1 MDYLVCCRWGSF
13 ASSPTI
19 FKTVQPLTT
28 TSMFSVPP
36 LLQTPQEP
44 SASILTPQEPS
55 TSILTPHEPSAIQAI
70 QAIKLLKGRGCS
82 VA

>member
-1 MDYLVCCRWGSF
+1 
-13 ASSPTI
+13 
-19 FKTVQPLTT
+19 
-28 TSMFSVPP
+28 MFSVPP

-70 QAIKLLKGRGCS
+70 QAI
-82 VA
+82 